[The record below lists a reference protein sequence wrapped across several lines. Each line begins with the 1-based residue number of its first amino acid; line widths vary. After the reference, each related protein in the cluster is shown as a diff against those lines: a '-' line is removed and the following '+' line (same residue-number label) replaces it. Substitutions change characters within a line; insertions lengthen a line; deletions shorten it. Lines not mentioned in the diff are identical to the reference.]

1 VLLVTGG
8 AGYIGSQLVKRLK
21 TPVVVV
27 DSLVEGHRESLS
39 PDIPLI
45 QANVGDLEA
54 MRALFLQYPI
64 TAVIH
69 FAAFCYVGESQEK
82 PQKYFHNNVINTLR
96 LLEAMEEAQVR
107 RIVFSSTCATYG
119 HPQSIPITE
128 AHPQLPI
135 NIYGLTKHL
144 VEQALHGYA
153 QTRGW
158 SVACLRY
165 FNASGAD
172 ESGDIGESHSPETHL
187 IPLILQTALGKRP
200 AISIYGTDY
209 DTPDGTCIRDYIH
222 VADLADAHLKALDY
236 LQGKEGIWDAF
247 NLGTTHG
254 ASVKE
259 VIDLCRQVTGHPIP
273 VEEAPRRPGDPAML
287 VAQAD
292 KAHAILG
299 WEPQF
304 DLRRTIETA
313 WQWEQNRRY

>member
-1 VLLVTGG
+1 MLLVTGG
-8 AGYIGSQLVKRLK
+8 AGYIGSHLVKSLK

-27 DSLVEGHRESLS
+27 DSLVEGHPESLA

-45 QANVGDLEA
+45 QADVGDLDA
-54 MRALFLQYPI
+54 MKSLFSKYPI
-64 TAVIH
+64 EAVIH

-82 PQKYFHNNVINTLR
+82 PQKYFQNNVINTLR
-96 LLEAMEEAQVR
+96 LLEAMEEANVR

-119 HPQSIPITE
+119 HPQFIPLTE
-128 AHPQLPI
+128 PHPQQPI

-172 ESGDIGESHSPETHL
+172 ETGQIGESHEPETHL
-187 IPLILQTALGKRP
+187 IPLILQTALRKRP
-200 AISIYGTDY
+200 SISIYGTDY

-222 VADLADAHLKALDY
+222 VADLADAHIKALDY
-236 LQGKEGIWDAF
+236 LQNKQGVWEAF

-259 VIDLCRQVTGHPIP
+259 VIDMCREVTGHPIP
-273 VEEAPRRPGDPAML
+273 VEEVSRRPGDPALL

-292 KAHAILG
+292 KALEVLG
-299 WEPQF
+299 WKPQF
-304 DLRRTIETA
+304 DLRRIIETA